1 MDTTLERLIE
11 LLNMDLELE
20 YSAAI
25 QYINHAAVMTGAAYG
40 DIIKELKI
48 HANEEIQHAMT
59 LADQIDYLGGSPSV
73 SVGKILTSEDNN
85 QMLGQDLD
93 GEEDAIRRYKVRVEQ
108 AEQLKEKGVIV
119 VAIQA
124 SEVNES
130 TLTEW
135 VKEYNIPFPV
145 GMVADDAEKT
155 RFAWGV
161 RSLPW
166 LILTDKHHI
175 VRAEGFGLDEIGDR
189 LESADNVGDK

>member
-108 AEQLKEKGVIV
+108 AEQLKEFALAQQLRNILAMEQEHAMDLK
-119 VAIQA
+119 QA
-124 SEVNES
+124 
-130 TLTEW
+130 L
-135 VKEYNIPFPV
+135 
-145 GMVADDAEKT
+145 G
-155 RFAWGV
+155 R
-161 RSLPW
+161 
-166 LILTDKHHI
+166 
-175 VRAEGFGLDEIGDR
+175 
-189 LESADNVGDK
+189 